1 MVVSGGCFPTKRDT
15 GSRSGHEETQATTQG
30 GSGSEAS
37 RLPEEEEPASDEES
51 QERSDTDWAD
61 FLSTHEVL
69 TSAAFLGIERRM
81 AGEITEPP
89 RTSCG
94 YRNGD
99 RRGLI
104 IPPTKQGW
112 VSPPVWLVR
121 VTDALSLG
129 IASALVGEVVTGDRF
144 LENAWT
150 KAGEIRL

>member
-81 AGEITEPP
+81 AGE
-89 RTSCG
+89 
-94 YRNGD
+94 
-99 RRGLI
+99 
-104 IPPTKQGW
+104 
-112 VSPPVWLVR
+112 V
-121 VTDALSLG
+121 VTVADCLG
-129 IASALVGEVVTGDRF
+129 IERGVDGEVVTSARHLGIESRF
-144 LENAWT
+144 GW
-150 KAGEIRL
+150 